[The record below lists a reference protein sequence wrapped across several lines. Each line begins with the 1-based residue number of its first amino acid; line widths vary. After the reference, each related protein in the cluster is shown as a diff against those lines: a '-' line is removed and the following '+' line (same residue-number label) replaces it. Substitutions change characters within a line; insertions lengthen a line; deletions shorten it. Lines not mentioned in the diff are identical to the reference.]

1 MTTSPLLVGATLAA
15 AADPARVDAVVL
27 EAAVGGQPVVDA
39 LLDRAGVDE
48 SAFLSSLA
56 AQLQWPW
63 LLTVNP
69 DADEAA
75 QLKKA
80 CPTRL
85 ALRHRLIPLSFEKPG
100 DQAEGAEGE
109 PAANGHTAIDIAC
122 YDPFDLQA
130 RQAAARVVPIPGSMA
145 PRRRAPRCCA
155 PSRNSTAWGPTPSR
169 IS

>member
-15 AADPARVDAVVL
+15 AADPARVDAVVR

-63 LLTVNP
+63 QLTVHP
-69 DADEAA
+69 DGDDAA

-85 ALRHRLIPLSFEKPG
+85 ALRHRLNRAQHTDFGPREIRC
-100 DQAEGAEGE
+100 E
-109 PAANGHTAIDIAC
+109 PSIQSDTIDRLTRAQRC
-122 YDPFDLQA
+122 KWMA
-130 RQAAARVVPIPGSMA
+130 RL
-145 PRRRAPRCCA
+145 
-155 PSRNSTAWGPTPSR
+155 
-169 IS
+169 